1 MRSAIHK
8 KENRE
13 VGPIVIPGERA
24 RSLRLQTADM
34 VLIASCPSDKLCL
47 GDVSFWGIFVTKQI
61 KIEVRLLACKSLFTR
76 EQISGKYYYFV
87 LLNTYKQCAKLL
99 STDMLDRLKSNLY
112 FPEEGNNVHSDF
124 NYLLEP

>member
-61 KIEVRLLACKSLFTR
+61 KIEVRLLASLCSLENR
-76 EQISGKYYYFV
+76 YLESIIISY
-87 LLNTYKQCAKLL
+87 C
-99 STDMLDRLKSNLY
+99 
-112 FPEEGNNVHSDF
+112 
-124 NYLLEP
+124 